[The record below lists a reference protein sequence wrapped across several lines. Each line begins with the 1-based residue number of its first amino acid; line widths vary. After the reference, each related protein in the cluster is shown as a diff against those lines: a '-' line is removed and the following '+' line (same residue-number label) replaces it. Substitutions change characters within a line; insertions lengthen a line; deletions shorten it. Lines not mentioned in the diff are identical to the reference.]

1 MSGPAQRGL
10 PFEIS
15 RHAFS
20 TRTPQHSVN
29 SDTSHTQ
36 APLWNPKTGIFD
48 PAQLRLAI
56 VMRGWTVGEFAKA
69 AAVSRGCL
77 YSALLGSGVTDRTAI
92 RIFQTL
98 ATRDPFSL
106 RL

>member
-1 MSGPAQRGL
+1 MSIHPWPHDPDFETARHNYFLAASQR
-10 PFEIS
+10 
-15 RHAFS
+15 
-20 TRTPQHSVN
+20 
-29 SDTSHTQ
+29 
-36 APLWNPKTGIFD
+36 APNRDAHGSALLWNPKTGIFD

-56 VMRGWTVGEFAKA
+56 VMRGWTVVEFAKA

-98 ATRDPFSL
+98 ATRDPYSL
-106 RL
+106 SL